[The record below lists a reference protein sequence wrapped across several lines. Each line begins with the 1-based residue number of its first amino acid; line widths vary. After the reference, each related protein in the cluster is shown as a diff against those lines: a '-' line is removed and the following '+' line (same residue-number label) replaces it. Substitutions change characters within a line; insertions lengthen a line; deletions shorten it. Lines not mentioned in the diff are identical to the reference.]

1 MTSAIAEIPAKTN
14 RVFLI
19 GGAQLYELALTSS
32 PSIVDRVL
40 LTRILTDFECD
51 TFLTDFTRDK
61 AWSLASH
68 DELREWVGWEVPE
81 GELEEKGVKYR
92 YEMWMIR

>member
-1 MTSAIAEIPAKTN
+1 M
-14 RVFLI
+14 

-32 PSIVDRVL
+32 PPTVDRVL
-40 LTRILTDFECD
+40 LTRILTEFECD
-51 TFLTDFTRDK
+51 TFLTDFIRDK
-61 AWSLASH
+61 AWSRASH
-68 DELREWVGWEVPE
+68 AELCEWVGWEVPE